1 MNDQFWSKF
10 TEIVE
15 IHVQKLLNKWGVFNL
30 YDDGKVESFSVDGK
44 KANLY
49 INGSLEVTK
58 HIPIK
63 GGVTLSI
70 GDEVRVLNVNFNKK
84 DRIIDHKK
92 VL

>member
-1 MNDQFWSKF
+1 MNDAFWARF

-15 IHVQKLLNKWGVFNL
+15 IHVRKLITSWGIFNL
-30 YDDGKVESFSVDGK
+30 YDDGKVAFISPDNK

-49 INGSLEVTK
+49 INGSQDVTRD
-58 HIPIK
+58 IPIK
-63 GGVTLSI
+63 EGLNLSI
-70 GDEVRVLNVNFNKK
+70 GDEVRVLNINFNKK